1 MSKKIK
7 IILVSVVLAVVLA
20 AAAGIYFYVNRFDAA
35 EYVKA
40 VLDVTYK
47 NESEAYMEMTGVSR
61 EEADAVFEESLD
73 VTMEGFQ
80 SSPMAE
86 ELKPKYRELFAEIAK
101 KVNYTVGEAE
111 KTEDGDY
118 AVPVKVKPI
127 TLFSD
132 TYEEFQEKAKEY
144 AKDVTDSVMAGEE
157 MPSDEEMQSQVYQI
171 YYDVLKESLDDGLL
185 YGETVDA
192 TLHVS
197 KNDEGDYEIDPQDLD
212 DLDAMLIE
220 DAKEE

>member
-47 NESEAYMEMTGVSR
+47 NEPEAYMEMTGVSR

-101 KVNYTVGEAE
+101 KVNYTVGEVK
-111 KTEDGDY
+111 KTEDGAY

-144 AKDVTDSVMAGEE
+144 AEDVTDSVMAGEE

-171 YYDVLKESLDDGLL
+171 YYDVLKGSLDDGLL

-197 KNDEGDYEIDPQDLD
+197 KNEEGDYEIDSQDLD